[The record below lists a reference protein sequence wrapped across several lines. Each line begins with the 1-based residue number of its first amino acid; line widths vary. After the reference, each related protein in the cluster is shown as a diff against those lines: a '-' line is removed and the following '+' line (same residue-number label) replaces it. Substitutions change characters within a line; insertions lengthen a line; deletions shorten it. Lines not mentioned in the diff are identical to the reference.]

1 MYNIVCLATASTEV
15 EEFVQNPG
23 VVKTYLDKYTP
34 AIIGFLVQIIV
45 AIIVLLVG
53 IKIIKSVVKV
63 IKKGFDKSH
72 IDDGV
77 GTFLTSLIKYALY
90 FILVMAILSSFGIA
104 TGSVVAVLGS
114 AGLTIGMALQGSLS
128 NFAGGVLIL
137 LLKPF
142 VLGDYIIDDTT
153 GEEGTVSNISIFY
166 TRLKTIDNKVV
177 LIPNGKLSDSCI
189 TNVSMMEKRRIDIY
203 VTVSYSADLQ
213 KTKNVLNNVA
223 ISQVLRLEGEPIDI
237 FVSELKDSA
246 VEMGIRVW
254 AKNEDYWNAKNVKIF
269 GADKIVGLFDYDQ
282 EGSEKFYNLK
292 EGFQKNDIQGN
303 LEKGFY
309 RKKNIKNCN
318 KDIYAAILPI
328 PKRLYPLINHSS
340 STNPWSNGGVLSN
353 FVEIETLLDKDFL
366 SQNKNCLKEE
376 SHGHE
381 YYLVNDKNKEKF
393 WHDLVDQPSEIFTDF
408 IPLFN
413 LIHKLLGID
422 KFM

>member
-34 AIIGFLVQIIV
+34 AVIGFLVQIIV

-63 IKKGFDKSH
+63 IKKGFDRSH

-104 TGSVVAVLGS
+104 TGSIVAVLGS

-223 ISQVLRLEGEPIDI
+223 ISQVLRIEGEPIYI

-254 AKNEDYWNAKNVKIF
+254 AKNEDYWTLKWKMTEDIKNALDANHIEIPFPQLDV
-269 GADKIVGLFDYDQ
+269 
-282 EGSEKFYNLK
+282 NLK
-292 EGFQKNDIQGN
+292 K
-303 LEKGFY
+303 
-309 RKKNIKNCN
+309 
-318 KDIYAAILPI
+318 
-328 PKRLYPLINHSS
+328 
-340 STNPWSNGGVLSN
+340 
-353 FVEIETLLDKDFL
+353 
-366 SQNKNCLKEE
+366 
-376 SHGHE
+376 
-381 YYLVNDKNKEKF
+381 
-393 WHDLVDQPSEIFTDF
+393 
-408 IPLFN
+408 
-413 LIHKLLGID
+413 
-422 KFM
+422 

>member
-1 MYNIVCLATASTEV
+1 MYNKVCLATASTEV

-23 VVKTYLDKYTP
+23 VVKTYLEKYTP
-34 AIIGFLVQIIV
+34 AVIGFLVQVLV

-63 IKKGFDKSH
+63 IKKGFDRSH

-254 AKNEDYWNAKNVKIF
+254 AKNEDYWTLKWKMTEDIKNALDANHIEIPFPQLDV
-269 GADKIVGLFDYDQ
+269 
-282 EGSEKFYNLK
+282 NLK
-292 EGFQKNDIQGN
+292 K
-303 LEKGFY
+303 
-309 RKKNIKNCN
+309 
-318 KDIYAAILPI
+318 
-328 PKRLYPLINHSS
+328 
-340 STNPWSNGGVLSN
+340 
-353 FVEIETLLDKDFL
+353 
-366 SQNKNCLKEE
+366 
-376 SHGHE
+376 
-381 YYLVNDKNKEKF
+381 
-393 WHDLVDQPSEIFTDF
+393 
-408 IPLFN
+408 
-413 LIHKLLGID
+413 
-422 KFM
+422 

>member
-34 AIIGFLVQIIV
+34 AVIGFLVQIIV

-63 IKKGFDKSH
+63 IKKGFDRSH

-114 AGLTIGMALQGSLS
+114 AGLTIGMALQGSLT

-142 VLGDYIIDDTT
+142 VLGDYIIDNTT

-254 AKNEDYWNAKNVKIF
+254 AKNEDYWTLKWKMTEDIKNALDANHIEIPFPQLDV
-269 GADKIVGLFDYDQ
+269 
-282 EGSEKFYNLK
+282 NLK
-292 EGFQKNDIQGN
+292 K
-303 LEKGFY
+303 
-309 RKKNIKNCN
+309 
-318 KDIYAAILPI
+318 
-328 PKRLYPLINHSS
+328 
-340 STNPWSNGGVLSN
+340 
-353 FVEIETLLDKDFL
+353 
-366 SQNKNCLKEE
+366 
-376 SHGHE
+376 
-381 YYLVNDKNKEKF
+381 
-393 WHDLVDQPSEIFTDF
+393 
-408 IPLFN
+408 
-413 LIHKLLGID
+413 
-422 KFM
+422 

>member
-34 AIIGFLVQIIV
+34 AVIGFLVQIIV

-63 IKKGFDKSH
+63 IKKGFDRSH

-142 VLGDYIIDDTT
+142 VLGDYIIDNTT

-213 KTKNVLNNVA
+213 KTKNVLINVA

-254 AKNEDYWNAKNVKIF
+254 AKNEDYWTLKWKMTEDIKNALDANHIEIPFPQLDV
-269 GADKIVGLFDYDQ
+269 
-282 EGSEKFYNLK
+282 NLK
-292 EGFQKNDIQGN
+292 K
-303 LEKGFY
+303 
-309 RKKNIKNCN
+309 
-318 KDIYAAILPI
+318 
-328 PKRLYPLINHSS
+328 
-340 STNPWSNGGVLSN
+340 
-353 FVEIETLLDKDFL
+353 
-366 SQNKNCLKEE
+366 
-376 SHGHE
+376 
-381 YYLVNDKNKEKF
+381 
-393 WHDLVDQPSEIFTDF
+393 
-408 IPLFN
+408 
-413 LIHKLLGID
+413 
-422 KFM
+422 

>member
-1 MYNIVCLATASTEV
+1 MYNIVCLATVSTEV

-34 AIIGFLVQIIV
+34 AVIGFLVQIIV

-63 IKKGFDKSH
+63 IKKGFDRSH

-142 VLGDYIIDDTT
+142 VLGDYIIDNTT

-254 AKNEDYWNAKNVKIF
+254 AKNEDYWTLKWKMTEDIKNALDANHIEIPFPQLDV
-269 GADKIVGLFDYDQ
+269 
-282 EGSEKFYNLK
+282 NLK
-292 EGFQKNDIQGN
+292 K
-303 LEKGFY
+303 
-309 RKKNIKNCN
+309 
-318 KDIYAAILPI
+318 
-328 PKRLYPLINHSS
+328 
-340 STNPWSNGGVLSN
+340 
-353 FVEIETLLDKDFL
+353 
-366 SQNKNCLKEE
+366 
-376 SHGHE
+376 
-381 YYLVNDKNKEKF
+381 
-393 WHDLVDQPSEIFTDF
+393 
-408 IPLFN
+408 
-413 LIHKLLGID
+413 
-422 KFM
+422 

>member
-34 AIIGFLVQIIV
+34 AVIGFLVQIIV

-63 IKKGFDKSH
+63 IKKGFDRSH

-254 AKNEDYWNAKNVKIF
+254 AKNEDYRTLKWKMTEDIKNALDANHIEIPFPQLDV
-269 GADKIVGLFDYDQ
+269 
-282 EGSEKFYNLK
+282 NLK
-292 EGFQKNDIQGN
+292 K
-303 LEKGFY
+303 
-309 RKKNIKNCN
+309 
-318 KDIYAAILPI
+318 
-328 PKRLYPLINHSS
+328 
-340 STNPWSNGGVLSN
+340 
-353 FVEIETLLDKDFL
+353 
-366 SQNKNCLKEE
+366 
-376 SHGHE
+376 
-381 YYLVNDKNKEKF
+381 
-393 WHDLVDQPSEIFTDF
+393 
-408 IPLFN
+408 
-413 LIHKLLGID
+413 
-422 KFM
+422 

>member
-34 AIIGFLVQIIV
+34 AVIGFLVQIIV

-63 IKKGFDKSH
+63 IKKGFDRSH

-128 NFAGGVLIL
+128 NFVGGVLIL

-254 AKNEDYWNAKNVKIF
+254 AKNEDYWTLKWKMTEDIKNALDANHIEIPFPQLDV
-269 GADKIVGLFDYDQ
+269 
-282 EGSEKFYNLK
+282 NLK
-292 EGFQKNDIQGN
+292 K
-303 LEKGFY
+303 
-309 RKKNIKNCN
+309 
-318 KDIYAAILPI
+318 
-328 PKRLYPLINHSS
+328 
-340 STNPWSNGGVLSN
+340 
-353 FVEIETLLDKDFL
+353 
-366 SQNKNCLKEE
+366 
-376 SHGHE
+376 
-381 YYLVNDKNKEKF
+381 
-393 WHDLVDQPSEIFTDF
+393 
-408 IPLFN
+408 
-413 LIHKLLGID
+413 
-422 KFM
+422 

>member
-34 AIIGFLVQIIV
+34 AVIGFLVQIIV

-63 IKKGFDKSH
+63 IKKGFDRSH

-203 VTVSYSADLQ
+203 VTVSYSAVLQ

-237 FVSELKDSA
+237 VVSELKDSA

-254 AKNEDYWNAKNVKIF
+254 AKNEDYWTLKWKMTEDIKNALDANRIEIPFPQLDV
-269 GADKIVGLFDYDQ
+269 
-282 EGSEKFYNLK
+282 NLK
-292 EGFQKNDIQGN
+292 K
-303 LEKGFY
+303 
-309 RKKNIKNCN
+309 
-318 KDIYAAILPI
+318 
-328 PKRLYPLINHSS
+328 
-340 STNPWSNGGVLSN
+340 
-353 FVEIETLLDKDFL
+353 
-366 SQNKNCLKEE
+366 
-376 SHGHE
+376 
-381 YYLVNDKNKEKF
+381 
-393 WHDLVDQPSEIFTDF
+393 
-408 IPLFN
+408 
-413 LIHKLLGID
+413 
-422 KFM
+422 

>member
-15 EEFVQNPG
+15 EEYVQNPG

-34 AIIGFLVQIIV
+34 AVIGFLVQIIV

-63 IKKGFDKSH
+63 IKKGFDRSH

-104 TGSVVAVLGS
+104 TGSIVAVLGS

-254 AKNEDYWNAKNVKIF
+254 AKNEDYWTLKWKMTEDIKNALDANHIEIPFPQLDV
-269 GADKIVGLFDYDQ
+269 
-282 EGSEKFYNLK
+282 NLK
-292 EGFQKNDIQGN
+292 K
-303 LEKGFY
+303 
-309 RKKNIKNCN
+309 
-318 KDIYAAILPI
+318 
-328 PKRLYPLINHSS
+328 
-340 STNPWSNGGVLSN
+340 
-353 FVEIETLLDKDFL
+353 
-366 SQNKNCLKEE
+366 
-376 SHGHE
+376 
-381 YYLVNDKNKEKF
+381 
-393 WHDLVDQPSEIFTDF
+393 
-408 IPLFN
+408 
-413 LIHKLLGID
+413 
-422 KFM
+422 

>member
-34 AIIGFLVQIIV
+34 AVIGFLVQIIV

-53 IKIIKSVVKV
+53 IKIIKSVVKF
-63 IKKGFDKSH
+63 IKKGFDRSH

-104 TGSVVAVLGS
+104 TGSIVAVLGS

-254 AKNEDYWNAKNVKIF
+254 AKNEDYWTLKWKMTEDIKNALDANHIEIPFPQLDV
-269 GADKIVGLFDYDQ
+269 
-282 EGSEKFYNLK
+282 NLK
-292 EGFQKNDIQGN
+292 K
-303 LEKGFY
+303 
-309 RKKNIKNCN
+309 
-318 KDIYAAILPI
+318 
-328 PKRLYPLINHSS
+328 
-340 STNPWSNGGVLSN
+340 
-353 FVEIETLLDKDFL
+353 
-366 SQNKNCLKEE
+366 
-376 SHGHE
+376 
-381 YYLVNDKNKEKF
+381 
-393 WHDLVDQPSEIFTDF
+393 
-408 IPLFN
+408 
-413 LIHKLLGID
+413 
-422 KFM
+422 